1 MSESVSVNLKSVVS
15 GGGGTNNAGNSSTI
29 EGLKKKL
36 VSLQKDLRDAIGEQ
50 SKAGMAKAKLIQMQI
65 QVTQARL
72 QQLIQ
77 QQAQQAMKESKSGTS
92 HSATETRITP
102 EARLDTTSKRNDS
115 ALGTSINEFA

>member
-1 MSESVSVNLKSVVS
+1 MSESISVNLKSVVS
-15 GGGGTNNAGNSSTI
+15 GGGGTNSAGNSSTI

-77 QQAQQAMKESKSGTS
+77 QQAQQAMKESKTGTS
-92 HSATETRITP
+92 HLATETRITP
-102 EARLDTTSKRNDS
+102 EARLDTTSKKNDS

>member
-1 MSESVSVNLKSVVS
+1 MSESISVNLKSVVS
-15 GGGGTNNAGNSSTI
+15 GGSGTNSAGNSSTI

-77 QQAQQAMKESKSGTS
+77 QQVQQAMKESKTGTS
-92 HSATETRITP
+92 HLPTE
-102 EARLDTTSKRNDS
+102 AKLDTTSKKNDS

>member
-36 VSLQKDLRDAIGEQ
+36 VSLQQDLRDAIGEQ
-50 SKAGMAKAKLIQMQI
+50 NKAGMAKAKLIQMQI

-77 QQAQQAMKESKSGTS
+77 QQAQQAMKENKTGTS
-92 HSATETRITP
+92 HLATETRITP
-102 EARLDTTSKRNDS
+102 EARLDPTSKKNDS